1 MDKSLDE
8 VISTRPK
15 NMRRGGRRGSAKT
28 QVLGNPANA
37 VTRAAVQNA
46 AAAKV
51 VASANPTSQPADKI
65 IVSNLPADVNEV
77 QIKELFHSTVGP
89 LRDVTLHYDSAGRSK
104 GIAAVHFQR
113 KGDGTKAYQQYNNRL
128 IDGKRPM
135 KIEIVVDPA
144 RPAPAQSLVSRVAP
158 PPATVAVTTTTTRAA
173 RPASRGIRR
182 ARGRAR
188 KGTERPQKSAADLD
202 ADMEDYTASNAVA
215 PAVAPAAA

>member
-8 VISTRPK
+8 VIATRPK
-15 NMRRGGRRGSAKT
+15 NQRRVGRRTPAKA

-37 VTRAAVQNA
+37 AVRAATQNA

-51 VASANPTSQPADKI
+51 VASANHTAQPADKI

-89 LRDVTLHYDSAGRSK
+89 LRDVTLHYDSSGRSK

-158 PPATVAVTTTTTRAA
+158 APAAVVAATTTTRVA
-173 RPASRGIRR
+173 RPASRGVRR
-182 ARGRAR
+182 GRGRAR
-188 KGTERPQKSAADLD
+188 KGVERPQKSAADLD
-202 ADMEDYTASNAVA
+202 AEMEDYTASNATV
-215 PAVAPAAA
+215 PTVVPAAA

>member
-128 IDGKRPM
+128 IDG
-135 KIEIVVDPA
+135 
-144 RPAPAQSLVSRVAP
+144 S
-158 PPATVAVTTTTTRAA
+158 
-173 RPASRGIRR
+173 
-182 ARGRAR
+182 
-188 KGTERPQKSAADLD
+188 
-202 ADMEDYTASNAVA
+202 
-215 PAVAPAAA
+215 

>member
-8 VISTRPK
+8 VIATRPK
-15 NMRRGGRRGSAKT
+15 NQRRLGRRTPAKV

-37 VTRAAVQNA
+37 AVRAAAQNA

-51 VASANPTSQPADKI
+51 VATANHTAQPADKI

-77 QIKELFHSTVGP
+77 KSRYLELFHSTVGP

-128 IDGKRPM
+128 IDG
-135 KIEIVVDPA
+135 
-144 RPAPAQSLVSRVAP
+144 S
-158 PPATVAVTTTTTRAA
+158 
-173 RPASRGIRR
+173 
-182 ARGRAR
+182 
-188 KGTERPQKSAADLD
+188 
-202 ADMEDYTASNAVA
+202 
-215 PAVAPAAA
+215 

>member
-8 VISTRPK
+8 VIATRPK
-15 NMRRGGRRGSAKT
+15 NQRRTGRRTPAKV

-37 VTRAAVQNA
+37 AVRAAAQNA

-51 VASANPTSQPADKI
+51 VATANHTAQPADKI

-77 QIKELFHSTVGP
+77 QIKELFHSTVGS

-158 PPATVAVTTTTTRAA
+158 PPAAVVATTATTRVA

-182 ARGRAR
+182 GRGRGR
-188 KGTERPQKSAADLD
+188 KGTERPQKS
-202 ADMEDYTASNAVA
+202 MEDYTASNAA
-215 PAVAPAAA
+215 APAAVPAAA

>member
-1 MDKSLDE
+1 MDQSLDE
-8 VISTRPK
+8 VIAARPK
-15 NMRRGGRRGSAKT
+15 SHRRTGRRGSAKT
-28 QVLGNPANA
+28 QVLGHPANA
-37 VTRAAVQNA
+37 AARTAAQNS

-51 VASANPTSQPADKI
+51 VAAAAPPSHPADKI

-89 LRDVTLHYDSAGRSK
+89 LRDVTLHHDSAGRSK
-104 GIAAVHFQR
+104 GVAAIHFQR

-144 RPAPAQSLVSRVAP
+144 RPAPPQSLASRVAP
-158 PPATVAVTTTTTRAA
+158 PSAAAAASVVPNARVA

-182 ARGRAR
+182 GRGRGR
-188 KGTERPQKSAADLD
+188 KGTERSPKSAADLD
-202 ADMEDYTASNAVA
+202 AEMEDYTASNIA
-215 PAVAPAAA
+215 APAATVA